1 MFKYLSV
8 LILCIIFSGCAFL
21 NTKTQPP
28 QKKIVVKKVKKMSA
42 IKGYITEL
50 SYDGGKYCY
59 KIVATDTSNLKLSNA
74 DFCSTKFYHNKGDL
88 VYATFYGNDIKE
100 MLLIRSKIEEKK
112 IKRAFKNRKNIISVP
127 REEKIS
133 FD

>member
-1 MFKYLSV
+1 MLKYFLS
-8 LILCIIFSGCAFL
+8 LALCILFSGCAFL
-21 NTKTQPP
+21 NTKAQPL
-28 QKKIVVKKVKKMSA
+28 QKKIVVKKVKKMST

-59 KIVATDTSNLKLSNA
+59 QIVATDTSNLKLSNA
-74 DFCSTKFYHNKGDL
+74 SFCSAKFYHNKGDL
-88 VYATFYGNDIKE
+88 VYATFYGDNIKE
-100 MLLIRSKIEEKK
+100 MLLIRPKIEEKK
-112 IKRAFKNRKNIISVP
+112 IKRTFKNRKNIISVP